1 VSTEFGRELVSER
14 FPGSKR
20 AQWLHSDIAPS
31 RLFDLDGRRQFS
43 QKLDRPEEFDVIRSR
58 GSELLNWTREWAQ
71 ARSRLRGSRDAIL
84 GRADDQ
90 VRLDAAGHIEATS
103 RFQPSDPSDPVAP
116 YGRAPP
122 GPGRDTTLRAP
133 ETRIRQARHGQFLC
147 QPGLSRISARVM
159 IALVSAQRSMDS
171 NLMATKTVV
180 PKPEPAGTTI
190 LQQLADLDAR
200 NLSPETARKLLGLG
214 FTRSQQDRVDELSR
228 KAQEGSLTPVER
240 ADLDEFIRVAD
251 LLAILQSRA
260 RQALRRTGLS
270 T

>member
-1 VSTEFGRELVSER
+1 
-14 FPGSKR
+14 
-20 AQWLHSDIAPS
+20 
-31 RLFDLDGRRQFS
+31 
-43 QKLDRPEEFDVIRSR
+43 
-58 GSELLNWTREWAQ
+58 
-71 ARSRLRGSRDAIL
+71 
-84 GRADDQ
+84 
-90 VRLDAAGHIEATS
+90 
-103 RFQPSDPSDPVAP
+103 
-116 YGRAPP
+116 
-122 GPGRDTTLRAP
+122 
-133 ETRIRQARHGQFLC
+133 
-147 QPGLSRISARVM
+147 M